1 MLFIRSV
8 PLGVVE
14 RCNKRLI
21 SVFKL
26 ADQSAGLK
34 KQIDTVSYRE
44 VQKH

>member
-1 MLFIRSV
+1 MRSV

-14 RCNKRLI
+14 LCNKRFI
-21 SVFKL
+21 SVSKP

-34 KQIDTVSYRE
+34 KRIDTVSYRE